1 MAGLQFLTASYRNDL
16 VPFEDLHRSILRYGP
31 EDAMHLVVVPDCDLP
46 LFARFGGERTLVR
59 PVSAYLPR
67 PLLSVTGATQWFRG
81 VPGLSSL
88 ARIDAINPF
97 RPYPPVRGWIRQ
109 QITKLAA
116 AAASDAEAVVIV
128 DSDVSLV
135 RPVTSDTFVR
145 DGVVRFYRLPE
156 GITPDMRRHR
166 RWVEIAAGLLDI
178 PAPQGAL
185 ETDYIA
191 SFVSWDPTIVRRLL
205 ARIEANGRGGWAAQ
219 LAAQIEFSECILYG
233 LHLDMLGSERERSF
247 AANETRCHS
256 HWDPVPLSEGD
267 AAAFLAGMSPEDV
280 AVHIQS
286 NSHTTEQLRRRLIA
300 TAQA

>member
-31 EDAMHLVVVPDCDLP
+31 EDAMHLVVVPDCDVP

-67 PLLSVTGATQWFRG
+67 PLLSVTGVTQWFRG

-135 RPVTSDTFVR
+135 RPVASDTFVR

-166 RWVEIAAGLLDI
+166 RWVEIAAGLLDL
-178 PAPQGAL
+178 PAAPLGLVEFGLLIGTPGLAALAVATSALVAGLRGASAL
-185 ETDYIA
+185 AGLVMLPIA
-191 SFVSWDPTIVRRLL
+191 VPLLIFGVGSLADGPAALKLL
-205 ARIEANGRGGWAAQ
+205 AAVSLILVAGAPFVAGAA
-219 LAAQIEFSECILYG
+219 I
-233 LHLDMLGSERERSF
+233 R
-247 AANETRCHS
+247 
-256 HWDPVPLSEGD
+256 
-267 AAAFLAGMSPEDV
+267 AG
-280 AVHIQS
+280 
-286 NSHTTEQLRRRLIA
+286 NN
-300 TAQA
+300 